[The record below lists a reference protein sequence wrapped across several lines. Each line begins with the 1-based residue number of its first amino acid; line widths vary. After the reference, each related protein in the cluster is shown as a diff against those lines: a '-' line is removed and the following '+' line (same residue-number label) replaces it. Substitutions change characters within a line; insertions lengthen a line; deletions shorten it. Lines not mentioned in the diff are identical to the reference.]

1 MTRQKSNA
9 PARPLNW
16 HSARSAPRSAHR
28 SPPLTGTTMPH
39 LTVEYSANLP
49 HYPEAE
55 TLTALN
61 ATLCTHAEIQ
71 DEADLKTRF
80 IVADSFEIGTAPAN
94 RAFVH
99 AQLRLLSGRTPE
111 AKKELSERIAA
122 VLRERTPKPQG
133 VLVQLSVEVVDM
145 DRGSYAKER
154 L

>member
-1 MTRQKSNA
+1 
-9 PARPLNW
+9 
-16 HSARSAPRSAHR
+16 
-28 SPPLTGTTMPH
+28 MPH

-61 ATLCTHAEIQ
+61 ATLCTHTEIQ

-80 IVADSFEIGTAPAN
+80 TVADSFEIGTAPAN

>member
-1 MTRQKSNA
+1 
-9 PARPLNW
+9 
-16 HSARSAPRSAHR
+16 
-28 SPPLTGTTMPH
+28 MPH
-39 LTVEYSANLP
+39 LTIEYSGNLP

-61 ATLCTHAEIQ
+61 AALCAHAEVQ

-80 IVADSFEIGTAPAN
+80 VVADSFEIGTAPAQ

-99 AQLRLLSGRTPE
+99 AQLRLLSGRTAA
-111 AKKELSERIAA
+111 AKKELSECIAA
-122 VLRERTPKPQG
+122 VLRDRTPRPNG
-133 VLVQLSVEVVDM
+133 VMVQLSVEIVDM